1 MIPAI
6 ALWLAAAPAD
16 VVKEIEVRASP
27 GDVWKAWTTSAGAR
41 TFFAPE
47 AKIEAKPG
55 GAYEIGDAERCTV
68 VSAEPLKKLQ
78 LICQAQATVT
88 IELFPQGKTVKVR
101 LTQIGR
107 KDESAGHAWD
117 VALARLAHRFRRAPI
132 DWKSPWAPVPPE
144 ALHFLEG
151 IYVSPDGQQLET
163 WTWSEH
169 GLLGSAR
176 EDENGKPV
184 FYELAAVEPQDGE
197 WVMTIRMF
205 KAELAVHPKTEHE
218 TARLVLDSLSKDRA
232 VFVTEFG
239 DPVSVE
245 YLRSGDGLDVNV
257 KRGSDEEKH
266 HFKRK
271 DAGH

>member
-1 MIPAI
+1 MLPVL
-6 ALWLAAAPAD
+6 ALWLAAAPPD

-27 GDVWKAWTTSAGAR
+27 GDVWKAWTTAAGAR
-41 TFFAPE
+41 TFLAPN
-47 AKIEAKPG
+47 ARIEAKPG
-55 GAYEIGDAERCTV
+55 GAYEIGDSERCTV
-68 VSAEPLKKLQ
+68 VAADPLKKLQ
-78 LICQAQATVT
+78 LSCQGQSTVT
-88 IELFPQGKTVKVR
+88 VELLPQGKTVKAR
-101 LTQIGR
+101 LTQTGG
-107 KDESAGHAWD
+107 KDDHTWD
-117 VALARLAHRFRRAPI
+117 LALARLAHRFRRAPI
-132 DWKSPWAPVPPE
+132 DWKNPWSPAPAE

-184 FYELAAVEPQDGE
+184 FYELAAVEPEDGE
-197 WVMTIRMF
+197 WVMAIRMF

-218 TARLVLDSLSKDRA
+218 TARLVLDSISKDRA
-232 VFVTEFG
+232 VFVTELG

-257 KRGSDEEKH
+257 KRGSEEEKH